1 LRIIIMIASVTARR
15 LQSSGRV
22 SLLARHY
29 SSTPSLA
36 WWNPFTSAS
45 GSSSRDGGAR
55 VGSSPS
61 GEGKDDARKIR
72 ERKDMF
78 VALLAT
84 EFRRLSRL
92 DPNMAREKLVDK
104 AFEELEAKNLDE
116 KTIMQMR
123 HELQNA
129 LQDQVVKIFQAF
141 GSVDKS
147 LPDPDQDHPQY
158 DKILQE
164 EFQYTLTE
172 LENLTIQA
180 PKGASPKEYLTIKR
194 GAIETLLNRRTQS
207 QEEPL
212 KSEVEDGVPK
222 EVSWIDADNFGYHE
236 TIDQEMN
243 KQIRHYQTVNMC
255 RAAKLREELG
265 YSVVALSSSIAGAG
279 RGVFVDGYAKAGSI
293 LAFQP
298 GLVWTKEHLVNLPI
312 EVEKELEKNDKYQ
325 MTLRPDDHLVDSRKS
340 PYTVLTE
347 ENSNPLAMGH
357 VVNHPTPSKPHNCK
371 SIMVN
376 FTQGMDLGDMKRYI
390 PNTYARPRTLTIMGS
405 LWDRE
410 AVDMHGMCLLATRDV
425 CNEEVFYD
433 YRLMTAHLPTWYH
446 RVTDTD
452 FATPE
457 EAGSEEK

>member
-1 LRIIIMIASVTARR
+1 M
-15 LQSSGRV
+15 
-22 SLLARHY
+22 SLLVRPYAST
-29 SSTPSLA
+29 SSLPF
-36 WWNPFTSAS
+36 WNPFTSAS
-45 GSSSRDGGAR
+45 GATSRDGDAR

-61 GEGKDDARKIR
+61 GGEEGKDDARKIR

-84 EFRRLSRL
+84 EFRRLSKL

-116 KTIMQMR
+116 KTLMQMR
-123 HELQNA
+123 HEMQNA
-129 LQDQVVKIFQAF
+129 LQDQVVKIFQVF

-172 LENLTIQA
+172 LDNPTIQA
-180 PKGASPKEYLTIKR
+180 PRGTSPKEYLTIKL
-194 GAIETLLNRRTQS
+194 GAIETLLDRRTQS
-207 QEEPL
+207 QEEPP
-212 KSEVEDGVPK
+212 KSEIEDGVPK
-222 EVSWIDADNFGYHE
+222 EVSWVDADNFGYHE

-255 RAAKLREELG
+255 RAAKVREELG

-298 GLVWTKEHLVNLPI
+298 GLVWSKEHLVNLPI

-347 ENSNPLAMGH
+347 ENSNPLALGH

-376 FTQGMDLGDMKRYI
+376 FTQGMDLGDLKRYI

-410 AVDMHGMCLLATRDV
+410 VVDMHGMCLLATRDV

-433 YRLMTAHLPTWYH
+433 YRLMTGHLPTWYH

-452 FATPE
+452 FANPE
-457 EAGSEEK
+457 ETVLEKK

>member
-1 LRIIIMIASVTARR
+1 MIASVTARR
-15 LQSSGRV
+15 LQSRGRRV
-22 SLLARHY
+22 SLFARHY
-29 SSTPSLA
+29 SSTPTLA

-45 GSSSRDGGAR
+45 GASSRDGNAR
-55 VGSSPS
+55 VGSAPV
-61 GEGKDDARKIR
+61 GEGKDDARKVR

-84 EFRRLSRL
+84 EFRRLSLL

-116 KTIMQMR
+116 KTLMQMR
-123 HELQNA
+123 HELQTA
-129 LQDQVVKIFQAF
+129 LHDQVVNIFQAF

-147 LPDPDQDHPQY
+147 LPDPDQDHAQY
-158 DKILQE
+158 EKILQE
-164 EFQYTLTE
+164 EFQHTLTE
-172 LENLTIQA
+172 LENPTLQA
-180 PKGASPKEYLTIKR
+180 PRGASPKEYLTIKR
-194 GAIETLLNRRTQS
+194 GAIETLLDRRTQS
-207 QEEPL
+207 QEEPPN
-212 KSEVEDGVPK
+212 SEVDEQVAPK
-222 EVSWIDADNFGYHE
+222 EVTWVDADNFGYHE
-236 TIDQEMN
+236 TIDQETN

-265 YSVVALSSSIAGAG
+265 YSVVALASSVAGAG

-298 GLVWTKEHLVNLPI
+298 GLVWSKEHLVNLPI

-347 ENSNPLAMGH
+347 ENSNPLALGH

-371 SIMVN
+371 SIMLN
-376 FTQGMDLGDMKRYI
+376 FTQNMDFGDLKRYI
-390 PNTYARPRTLTIMGS
+390 PNTYARPSTLTIMGG

-410 AVDMHGMCLLATRDV
+410 AVDMHGMCLVATRDV

-433 YRLMTAHLPTWYH
+433 YRLMTTQLPTWYH

-452 FATPE
+452 FENPE